1 MITILISGNLGNDAE
16 VREIN
21 GKKYARFTVASTR
34 NGKDGK
40 ETTWVECLK
49 ADSEGKLTPYLTK
62 GSTVSIVG
70 GVTLT
75 TYEGRDGTTRAKLTC
90 WVNELQLLGG
100 KPAQTIPAPAPAA
113 KPKPTAPPRFPVNTE
128 QMNALREQ
136 LPSDNAQQEGSVD
149 DLPF

>member
-1 MITILISGNLGNDAE
+1 MITIIISGNLGNDAE

-49 ADSEGKLTPYLTK
+49 SDNEGKLTPYLTK
-62 GSTVSIVG
+62 GNAVSIVG

>member
-1 MITILISGNLGNDAE
+1 MITIIISGNLGNNAE

-62 GSTVSIVG
+62 GSAVSIVG

-75 TYEGRDGTTRAKLTC
+75 TYEGRDGATRAKLTC

-100 KPAQTIPAPAPAA
+100 KPTAVTPAPTAA
-113 KPKPTAPPRFPVNTE
+113 PKPVAPPRFPENTE
-128 QMNALREQ
+128 QMNALRAELAREPEPQ
-136 LPSDNAQQEGSVD
+136 HGSVD

>member
-1 MITILISGNLGNDAE
+1 MITIIISGNLGNDAE

-49 ADSEGKLTPYLTK
+49 SDNEGKLTPYLTK

-75 TYEGRDGTTRAKLTC
+75 TYEGRDGATRAKLTC
-90 WVNELQLLGG
+90 WVNDLQLLGG
-100 KPAQTIPAPAPAA
+100 KPTAAPAPAPVA
-113 KPKPTAPPRFPVNTE
+113 KPKPAAPPRFPENTE
-128 QMNALREQ
+128 QLS
-136 LPSDNAQQEGSVD
+136 SDRVQQEGSVD